1 MRHMMDLNPS
11 PPRCGERKAE
21 LLCVNAPRWLHIL
34 GCNSCRMASGGGCD
48 GLQVPV
54 AIGGPG
60 LPKGVHF
67 RTDLKEPGLAN
78 VGSTIV
84 NLLGFETPSNLVPSL
99 LA

>member
-1 MRHMMDLNPS
+1 MH
-11 PPRCGERKAE
+11 A
-21 LLCVNAPRWLHIL
+21 
-34 GCNSCRMASGGGCD
+34 
-48 GLQVPV
+48 LQVPV

-60 LPKGVHF
+60 LPKNVHF

-84 NLLGFETPSNLVPSL
+84 NLLGFESPSNLEPSL